1 MFDSIASCIYVNFK
15 IMNASRFACRTL
27 YMQMLQAS
35 ILHTEM
41 LHHLDKTIDPHMLG
55 VQVWYVGEKQL
66 YITMDC
72 LSQCKENIFVNVHHL
87 EWNRAWLARL

>member
-1 MFDSIASCIYVNFK
+1 MQACK
-15 IMNASRFACRTL
+15 FACRTL

-41 LHHLDKTIDPHMLG
+41 LHHLDKTIEPQMLG

-66 YITMDC
+66 YIKIDC
-72 LSQCKENIFVNVHHL
+72 LTQCKENKFVNLHHL
-87 EWNRAWLARL
+87 VWNRAWLAGL

>member
-1 MFDSIASCIYVNFK
+1 MFDSIASCIYVNSK
-15 IMNASRFACRTL
+15 IMNASRFTCRTL

-66 YITMDC
+66 YIKMDC
-72 LSQCKENIFVNVHHL
+72 LSQCKENIFVNIT
-87 EWNRAWLARL
+87 